1 MASAVRQQIGS
12 GRSPHRRR
20 IGSLTTLMA
29 SALVAALFAAGGLWW
44 WLGRDDVQQD
54 TSILLHT
61 VGRDDFE
68 LSITERGEVEAFD
81 VTEVRSLVKSKN
93 TGGIAI
99 LRIVPEGTRVKKGD
113 FLVELDSSALEAEH
127 TSQKIL
133 VNDAKALEV
142 EAHNNYDVAVIAKRE
157 YLEGTY
163 LQEWQ
168 TAESEQFVAEEN
180 LNRAKEYFAYSQK
193 LASKGYVNENQL
205 EADRFAV
212 EKANKDL
219 DASRT
224 KLKVL
229 DEFTK
234 PKQVSTLESAI
245 LIAKAKWEAAQ
256 NGLQLETEKL
266 ADLDDQISK
275 CTITAPQDGVVKYAH
290 LTDGRGD
297 SQFIVEEGTMV
308 RERQTIIKL
317 PNADSMRVNLTVNE
331 SLVQYV
337 QPGFTADIRPV
348 GYGDR
353 VLHGIVEKVNQYAE
367 PTGWRQANVKEYK
380 AYIQI
385 DEVAADLRSGMTAS
399 VTIHCADVPDAIQ
412 VPVQSIYAH
421 GPKFYCF
428 VYHSGRWEPR
438 EVKAGPT
445 NDKFF
450 VVEDG
455 LKEGEQVALNPRA
468 YVELV
473 SLPKLPP
480 EEIQRAVP
488 QPGGGE
494 RTARRGRPGTPAVAP
509 VADVTVQG
517 SAKSGVGGDAAA
529 SSEPAAGG
537 GRGRPAGP
545 PNAGGSGG
553 APGSGAGQPH
563 NPAAAPQGVRPAASV
578 QAAATAAKSSRAPGV
593 AKASSGAAE

>member
-1 MASAVRQQIGS
+1 MPSVVRWRNRLNGSAWTERS
-12 GRSPHRRR
+12 GA
-20 IGSLTTLMA
+20 LTTLTA
-29 SALVAALFAAGGLWW
+29 AALVAALVVAGGGLYWY
-44 WLGRDDVQQD
+44 LGSDNTVED
-54 TSILLHT
+54 TNILLHT
-61 VGRDDFE
+61 VARDNFE
-68 LSITERGEVEAFD
+68 LSITERGEIEAFD

-93 TGGIAI
+93 TSGIAI
-99 LRIVPEGTRVKKGD
+99 LRIVPEGTAVKKGD
-113 FLVELDSSALEAEH
+113 FLVELDSSALEADR

-133 VNDAKALEV
+133 VNDAKAAEV

-163 LQEWQ
+163 LQDRQ
-168 TAESEQFVAEEN
+168 TAESEQFVSEEN
-180 LNRAKEYFAYSQK
+180 LNRAKEYYAYSQK

-212 EKANKDL
+212 EKAKKDL
-219 DASRT
+219 DASKS
-224 KLKVL
+224 KLRVL
-229 DEFTK
+229 EEFTK

-245 LIAKAKWEAAQ
+245 LIAKAKWEAAL
-256 NGLQLETEKL
+256 NSHQLEVEKL
-266 ADLDDQISK
+266 QDIEDQIAK

-290 LTDGRGD
+290 VGD
-297 SQFIVEEGTMV
+297 FRDQQFIVEEGAVV
-308 RERQTIIKL
+308 RERQVIIKL

-337 QPGFTADIRPV
+337 QPGYTADIRPV

-380 AYIQI
+380 AFIRI
-385 DEVAADLRSGMTAS
+385 DDALPDLRSGMTAS

-412 VPVQSIYAH
+412 VPVQAIYAH

-428 VYHSGRWEPR
+428 IYNSGKWEPR
-438 EVKAGPT
+438 EVKPGPT

-455 LKEGEQVALNPRA
+455 LKVGEQVALNPRS
-468 YVELV
+468 YIDIV

-488 QPGGGE
+488 QPGSGQ
-494 RTARRGRPGTPAVAP
+494 RTARRGRPAETTAVAGNENGKATRNATESTP
-509 VADVTVQG
+509 GTRAVVNAQEEHPPKSAGTGND
-517 SAKSGVGGDAAA
+517 AKSDHKPSSGLPKEARPKVGARASADPKRSAA
-529 SSEPAAGG
+529 
-537 GRGRPAGP
+537 
-545 PNAGGSGG
+545 
-553 APGSGAGQPH
+553 
-563 NPAAAPQGVRPAASV
+563 
-578 QAAATAAKSSRAPGV
+578 V
-593 AKASSGAAE
+593 AKTSSGAAE

>member
-1 MASAVRQQIGS
+1 MASLARWRNGRGSSATQVRTGAITM
-12 GRSPHRRR
+12 
-20 IGSLTTLMA
+20 LTA
-29 SALVAALFAAGGLWW
+29 AAFVVALVMAGGGLYW
-44 WLGRDDVQQD
+44 WLGGDDSPDD
-54 TSILLHT
+54 TNILLHT
-61 VGRDDFE
+61 VQRDNFE
-68 LSITERGEVEAFD
+68 LSITERGEIEAFD
-81 VTEVRSLVKSKN
+81 VTEVRSLVKTKN

-99 LRIVPEGTRVKKGD
+99 LRIIPEGSLVKKGD
-113 FLVELDSSALEAEH
+113 FLVELDSSALEADR

-133 VNDAKALEV
+133 VNDAKAAEV

-163 LQEWQ
+163 LQDRQ
-168 TAESEQFVAEEN
+168 TAESDQFVAEEN
-180 LNRAKEYFAYSQK
+180 LNRAKEYFVYSQK

-212 EKANKDL
+212 EKAKKDL
-219 DASRT
+219 DAAMT
-224 KLKVL
+224 KLRVVE
-229 DEFTK
+229 EFTK

-256 NGLQLETEKL
+256 NSHQLEEEKL
-266 ADLDDQISK
+266 QDIEDQIAK

-290 LTDGRGD
+290 VGD
-297 SQFIVEEGTMV
+297 NRDQQFIVEEGAVV
-308 RERQTIIKL
+308 RERQVIIKL

-337 QPGFTADIRPV
+337 QPGYTADIRPV

-380 AYIQI
+380 AFIRI
-385 DEVAADLRSGMTAS
+385 DDAMPDLRSGMTAS

-428 VYHSGRWEPR
+428 VYNTGKWEPR
-438 EVKAGPT
+438 EVKPGPT

-455 LKEGEQVALNPRA
+455 LKVGEQVALNPRS
-468 YVELV
+468 YVDLV

-488 QPGGGE
+488 QPGSGQ
-494 RTARRGRPGTPAVAP
+494 RTASRGRAGESTEVAANGKNSP
-509 VADVTVQG
+509 DKG
-517 SAKSGVGGDAAA
+517 KSAGPPTGRDAANSSSA
-529 SSEPAAGG
+529 STVSDDRRDKPRDDRSDEKKTKRPGDTPAAG
-537 GRGRPAGP
+537 RPKAGTRASADP
-545 PNAGGSGG
+545 K
-553 APGSGAGQPH
+553 H
-563 NPAAAPQGVRPAASV
+563 AAS
-578 QAAATAAKSSRAPGV
+578 V